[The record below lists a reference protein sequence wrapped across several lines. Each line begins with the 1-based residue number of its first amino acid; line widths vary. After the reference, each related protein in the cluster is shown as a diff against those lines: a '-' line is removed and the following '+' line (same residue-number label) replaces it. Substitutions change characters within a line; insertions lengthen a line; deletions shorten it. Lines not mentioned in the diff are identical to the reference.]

1 MDFFL
6 DTGIFLGI
14 SDGIDKWNSDCKSF
28 FTKYP
33 FQSNN
38 YYTAEMVKTE
48 LRCNMRNRRRR
59 SGSESVLRSIEQ
71 QIKLY
76 LAKMEDIVS
85 YGKHLD
91 YENIHKAVEQIIPKN
106 KANDIV
112 IVTNA
117 MIWSY
122 DLPLNYPTFA
132 TVDFNDMINNRT
144 ELKKQASLAINGR
157 PIPLEIE
164 SPGKL

>member
-1 MDFFL
+1 
-6 DTGIFLGI
+6 
-14 SDGIDKWNSDCKSF
+14 
-28 FTKYP
+28 
-33 FQSNN
+33 
-38 YYTAEMVKTE
+38 
-48 LRCNMRNRRRR
+48 
-59 SGSESVLRSIEQ
+59 
-71 QIKLY
+71 
-76 LAKMEDIVS
+76 MEDIVS